1 VPVLYELR
9 HYKTTLAAATEFQAN
24 FGQVLLPV
32 LKDCGF
38 DLVGA
43 WTVEIGDGN
52 SADLL
57 WMLRWSSLGKRDT
70 AYERVRLD
78 PRNTDFR
85 EENLPFLIAT
95 STEILRPTDFSP
107 LG

>member
-1 VPVLYELR
+1 MPVLYELR

-24 FGQVLLPV
+24 FGQDLLPV

-57 WMLRWSSLGKRDT
+57 WMLRWSSLGERDT
-70 AYERVRLD
+70 AYEKVRSD
-78 PRNTDFR
+78 PRNIDFR

-95 STEILRPTDFSP
+95 STEILRPTKFSP
-107 LG
+107 LA

>member
-1 VPVLYELR
+1 LSVLYELR

-24 FGQVLLPV
+24 FGLDLLPV
-32 LKDCGF
+32 LQDCGF

-43 WTVEIGDGN
+43 WTVEIGDGS

-57 WMLRWSSLGKRDT
+57 WMLRWTNLSDRDA
-70 AYERVRLD
+70 AYERVRSD

-85 EENLPFLIAT
+85 EKNLPFLIAT